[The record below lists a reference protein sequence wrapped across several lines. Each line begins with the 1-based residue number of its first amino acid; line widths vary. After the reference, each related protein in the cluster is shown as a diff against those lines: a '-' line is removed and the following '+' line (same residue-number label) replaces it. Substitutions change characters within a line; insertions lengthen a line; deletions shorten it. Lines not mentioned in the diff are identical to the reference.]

1 MLSGVVVLTALF
13 PLTRERYERIQ
24 RLLERKRARAVK

>member
-1 MLSGVVVLTALF
+1 MLSGVILFTYLF

-24 RLLERKRARAVK
+24 RLLEKKRARAVE